1 MSENKKLRIKLI
13 RRNFGAASQIRTGD
27 LILTKDALYR
37 LSYSSKQLAYY
48 STRLGFVNNFLKISA
63 NFGGDLRILRFRII
77 LTGNIKRKRLMKC
90 VRN

>member
-1 MSENKKLRIKLI
+1 MGQKKSPETVEGSGL
-13 RRNFGAASQIRTGD
+13 FGAASQIRTGD

-48 STRLGFVNNFLKISA
+48 SIRSEFVNNFLKITA
-63 NFGGDLRILRFRII
+63 IFDGDLRILRFRII